1 MAHGKETPRQKMIG
15 MMYLVLTALL
25 ALNVSKEAVE
35 AFKRVDEGLVHTTE
49 NFMEKNNSVYADFA
63 AKSIAN
69 PKKSAPWVK
78 KAKDVQ
84 NRSNELYNYI
94 LGLKLEIVRKAEG
107 EDSEAISGDKLNTE
121 LIQKIDEMNI
131 PSEVMVGANNDGK
144 AFDLKA
150 LLVEYRKFILATV
163 GEGHPN
169 ITKSVNNS
177 LNTDDITEL
186 DGKKVQW
193 ENHNFQSLPLIA
205 VITILSKIQNDV
217 RNAEADALDF
227 FYSQIGAADIRVNKL
242 VPQVMGANYVMQGNK
257 YNAKVFI
264 AAMDTTAKPKIVVGN
279 YKTVKNAN
287 GTISYE
293 MVNAGQQLKIDENGM
308 GNFSA
313 QAASLGE
320 KSFKGLITVKA
331 PDGSEVTYPFNQKY
345 TVVAPNVVVSPT
357 AMNVF
362 YTGVQNPV
370 DVSVPGVDQSKIS
383 VSMSNGTIKRG
394 KTKKFRGSYIVI
406 PKVAGRNA
414 NVTVTAEVNGQK
426 RTFKPVTFR
435 VKPVPPP
442 VAKVAGKK
450 GGRIKLNVLKAQR
463 GVAAELEN
471 FDFDI
476 RWTVSSFRISISDKG
491 FIIDR
496 DANSNTFT
504 AEQKKLFSRLR
515 PNDQLIIQDIKA
527 KGPDGRIVRLDGAI
541 VFKIQ

>member
-84 NRSNELYNYI
+84 NRSNELYNYVQ
-94 LGLKLEIVRKAEG
+94 GLKLEIVRKAEG
-107 EDSEAISGDKLNTE
+107 DNSDAISGDKLNTE

-150 LLVEYRKFILATV
+150 LIDEYRVFIIGNI

-169 ITKSVNNS
+169 ITKSVENS
-177 LNTDDITEL
+177 LNTADIKEL

-227 FYSQIGAADIRVNKL
+227 FFSQIGAADIRVNKL
-242 VPQVMGANYVMQGNK
+242 VPQVMGQNYVMQGNK
-257 YNAKVFI
+257 YTAKVFI
-264 AAMDTTAKPKIVVGN
+264 AAMDTTAKPKIIVGN
-279 YKTVKNAN
+279 YKTTKNAN
-287 GTISYE
+287 GTTSYE
-293 MVNAGQQLKIDENGM
+293 MISDGQQLKIDENGM

-313 QAASLGE
+313 QASSLGE
-320 KSFKGLITVKA
+320 KAFKGLITVKA

-370 DVSVPGVDQSKIS
+370 DISVPGVDQSKIS
-383 VSMSNGTIKRG
+383 VSMSNGTIKKGR
-394 KTKKFRGSYIVI
+394 TKKFRGSYIVI
-406 PKVAGRNA
+406 PKVSGKNA

-450 GGRIKLNVLKAQR
+450 GGRIKLNGLKAQR

-476 RWTVSSFRISISDKG
+476 RWIVASFRISISDKG

>member
-35 AFKRVDEGLVHTTE
+35 AFKRVDEGLVRTTE
-49 NFMEKNNSVYADFA
+49 NFMQKNKSVYADFA

-69 PKKSAPWVK
+69 PKKAEPWVK
-78 KAKDVQ
+78 KAKEVES
-84 NRSNELYNYI
+84 RSNELYNYI
-94 LGLKLEIVRKAEG
+94 QGLKIEIVQKTEG
-107 EDSEAISGDKLNTE
+107 EDSEAITDGKLDTE
-121 LIQKIDEMNI
+121 KIKKIDEMNV
-131 PSEVMVGANNDGK
+131 PSEVMIGANNNGK

-150 LLVEYRKFILATV
+150 LLVEYREFILASI

-169 ITKSVNNS
+169 ATHSVENS
-177 LNTDDITEL
+177 LNTSDVTEL
-186 DGKKVQW
+186 DGKKVLW
-193 ENHNFQSLPLIA
+193 EIHNFQSLPLVA
-205 VITILSKIQNDV
+205 VVTILSKLQNDV
-217 RNAEADALDF
+217 RNAEAEALDF
-227 FYSQIGAADIRVNKL
+227 FYSQIGAKDIRVNKL
-242 VPQVMGANYVMQGNK
+242 VPQVMGQNYVMQGNQFK
-257 YNAKVFI
+257 AKVFI
-264 AAMDTTAKPKIVVGN
+264 AAMDTTAKPDIVVGN
-279 YKTVKNAN
+279 YKEVKKADGTV
-287 GTISYE
+287 SYE
-293 MVNAGQQLKIDENGM
+293 MIGDGQKLSIDRDGM
-308 GNFSA
+308 GNYAA
-313 QAASLGE
+313 QASSLGE
-320 KSFKGLITVKA
+320 KTFRGLIKIKA
-331 PDGSEVTYPFNQKY
+331 PDGSEQIYPFEQKY

-383 VSMSNGTIKRG
+383 VSMTNGTIRKG
-394 KTKKFRGSYIVI
+394 KTKKFRGSYIVV
-406 PKVAGRNA
+406 PKIAGKNA
-414 NVTVTAEVNGQK
+414 NITVTAEVNGQK

-450 GGRIKLNVLKAQR
+450 GGAIKLNVLKAQR
-463 GVAAELEN
+463 GVAADLEN

-476 RWTVSSFRISISDKG
+476 RWTVTSFRVSISDKG

-496 DANSNTFT
+496 DAKSNMFT
-504 AEQKKLFSRLR
+504 SEQKKLFSRLR

-527 KGPDGRIVRLDGAI
+527 KGPDGRTVRLDGAI

>member
-49 NFMEKNNSVYADFA
+49 NFMEKNESVYADFA

-69 PKKSAPWVK
+69 PKKSEPWVK

-84 NRSNELYNYI
+84 NRSNELYNYVQS
-94 LGLKLEIVRKAEG
+94 LKIIIVTKAEG
-107 EDSEAISGDKLNTE
+107 ENSEAITDGKLNTE
-121 LIQKIDEMNI
+121 LIHKIDEMNI

-144 AFDLKA
+144 AYDLKA
-150 LLVEYRKFILATV
+150 LIDEYREFILSTI

-177 LNTDDITEL
+177 LNTADIKEL
-186 DGKKVQW
+186 DGKKVNW

-227 FYSQIGAADIRVNKL
+227 FFSQIGAEDIRVNKL
-242 VPQVMGANYVMQGNK
+242 VPQVMGQNYVMQGSK

-287 GTISYE
+287 GTTGYKMISKGE
-293 MVNAGQQLKIDENGM
+293 QLKIDNNGM

-313 QAASLGE
+313 MASSLGE
-320 KSFKGLITVKA
+320 KAFKGLITVKA
-331 PDGSEVTYPFNQKY
+331 PDGSEVTYPFEQKY

-370 DVSVPGVDQSKIS
+370 DVSVPGVDGSKIS
-383 VSMSNGTIKRG
+383 VSISNGTIKKG
-394 KTKKFRGSYIVI
+394 KTKKFRGSYIVV

-442 VAKVAGKK
+442 IAKIAGKK
-450 GGRIKLNVLKAQR
+450 GGLIKLNVLKAQR
-463 GVAAELEN
+463 GVAADLEN

-476 RWTVSSFRISISDKG
+476 RWTVTSFRVSISDKG

-504 AEQKKLFSRLR
+504 SEQKKLFSRLR
-515 PNDQLIIQDIKA
+515 PNDQLIVQDIKA